1 VTQLFRRGADSLYRL
16 VLAAIGIGGVGLFLA
31 IGGIVTS
38 DYLTG
43 VGATP
48 SQPVPFS
55 HAHHAAQLGIDCRY
69 CHSSVET
76 AAEPGMP
83 PSYTCMT
90 CHSQIWTGADML
102 APVRQSLADDKPL
115 RWSPVFPLPDYVYFD
130 HSIHIAKGIGCSS
143 CHGRIDDMRLTRRTN
158 SFEMKFCLDCHRAP
172 QKELRPA
179 DQVWNM
185 NWQPPAD
192 QAALG
197 EKLLAQYHIDTSGR
211 LTDCTTCHR

>member
-1 VTQLFRRGADSLYRL
+1 VTQLFRRGADSLFRL
-16 VLAAIGIGGVGLFLA
+16 VLAAIGIGVIGTFLV

-38 DYLTG
+38 DYVTG

-48 SQPVPFS
+48 AQPVPFS
-55 HAHHAAQLGIDCRY
+55 HAHHVAQLGIDCRY
-69 CHSSVET
+69 CHTSVET

-102 APVRQSLADDKPL
+102 APVRENLADDKPL
-115 RWSPVFPLPDYVYFD
+115 RWAPVDSLPDYVYFD
-130 HSIHIAKGIGCSS
+130 HSIHIAKGVGCST
-143 CHGRIDDMRLTRRTN
+143 CHGDVGDMKLTYRAQA
-158 SFEMKFCLDCHRAP
+158 FEMKFCLDCHRAP
-172 QKELRPA
+172 EQNLRPQ

-185 NWQPPAD
+185 TWQPPAD
-192 QAALG
+192 QAAFG
-197 EKLLAQYHIDTSGR
+197 QKLMAQYHIDTSGR